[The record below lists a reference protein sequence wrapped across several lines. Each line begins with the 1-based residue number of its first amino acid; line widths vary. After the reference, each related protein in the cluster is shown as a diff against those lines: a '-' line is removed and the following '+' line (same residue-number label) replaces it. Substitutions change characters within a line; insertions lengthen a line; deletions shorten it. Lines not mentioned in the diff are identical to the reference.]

1 MTWKEIKKPTVI
13 AGRKE
18 ENKYIVKPGAPE
30 GFKNR
35 E

>member
-18 ENKYIVKPGAPE
+18 ENKYIVKSGVPG
-30 GFKNR
+30 GI
-35 E
+35 